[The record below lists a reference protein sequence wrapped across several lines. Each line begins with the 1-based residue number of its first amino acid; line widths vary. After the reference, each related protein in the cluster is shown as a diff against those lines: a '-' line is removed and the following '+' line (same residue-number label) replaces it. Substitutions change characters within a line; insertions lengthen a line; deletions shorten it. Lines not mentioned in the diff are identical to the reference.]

1 MKARSLNETGVK
13 AVNNEGEAAVVVL
26 MGGLVLGFDYF
37 RKFLVLFVWFMAGI
51 VSYTPFSSATHA
63 PHC

>member
-13 AVNNEGEAAVVVL
+13 AVNNDGEAAVVVL
-26 MGGLVLGFDYF
+26 MGGVFLRFDYF
-37 RKFLVLFVWFMAGI
+37 RKFLVLFVWFMTGI
-51 VSYTPFSSATHA
+51 VSYTPFSSDTHA

>member
-13 AVNNEGEAAVVVL
+13 AVNDEGEAAVVVL
-26 MGGLVLGFDYF
+26 MGGVVLGFDYF

-51 VSYTPFSSATHA
+51 VS
-63 PHC
+63 